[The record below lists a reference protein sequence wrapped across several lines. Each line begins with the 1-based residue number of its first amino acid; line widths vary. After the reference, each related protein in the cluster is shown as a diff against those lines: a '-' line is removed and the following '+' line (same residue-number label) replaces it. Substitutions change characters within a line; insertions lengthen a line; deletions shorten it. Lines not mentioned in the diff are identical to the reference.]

1 MYIRFDGYVSL
12 NNKTFFLLDFILYYS
27 CFVLFLK
34 HPHNVVGFSF
44 LMLDKRNFC
53 SIIKGENM
61 SNAELV
67 HILGPVIWLLAILVV
82 LIPSVPVQIL
92 LVLIQL
98 IIFGTIIVVDL
109 RE

>member
-1 MYIRFDGYVSL
+1 
-12 NNKTFFLLDFILYYS
+12 
-27 CFVLFLK
+27 
-34 HPHNVVGFSF
+34 
-44 LMLDKRNFC
+44 
-53 SIIKGENM
+53 M

>member
-1 MYIRFDGYVSL
+1 M
-12 NNKTFFLLDFILYYS
+12 N
-27 CFVLFLK
+27 
-34 HPHNVVGFSF
+34 
-44 LMLDKRNFC
+44 
-53 SIIKGENM
+53 
-61 SNAELV
+61 NAELV
-67 HILGPVIWLLAILVV
+67 YILGPVIWLLAILVV

>member
-1 MYIRFDGYVSL
+1 
-12 NNKTFFLLDFILYYS
+12 
-27 CFVLFLK
+27 
-34 HPHNVVGFSF
+34 
-44 LMLDKRNFC
+44 
-53 SIIKGENM
+53 M

-82 LIPSVPVQIL
+82 ITPSTPVQVL

-98 IIFGTIIVVDL
+98 IIFGIIVEIDL